1 MFKHGSISTET
12 DKGPFFF
19 SLASFIFT
27 GFFAFLFA
35 GKGGALGILAGIIL
49 FIVCLASGATLF
61 AMVTDRAYIEDGTL
75 HMSYMFKKGA
85 VKLEDIHK
93 VSYKDEVYS
102 VYDKRDNLVG
112 TINGKPTGIG
122 RIVTE
127 LDKRNIH
134 FD

>member
-1 MFKHGSISTET
+1 MFRHGDLSTEV

-19 SLASFIFT
+19 SLASFILT

-35 GKGGALGILAGIIL
+35 GKGGALGILAGMIL

-75 HMSYMFKKGA
+75 FMSYMFKKSNI
-85 VKLEDIHK
+85 KLEDIHK

-102 VYDKRDNLVG
+102 VYDKRGDLVG
-112 TINGKPTGIG
+112 TINGKLTGIG
-122 RIVTE
+122 RIVAE
-127 LDKRNIH
+127 LDKRNVH